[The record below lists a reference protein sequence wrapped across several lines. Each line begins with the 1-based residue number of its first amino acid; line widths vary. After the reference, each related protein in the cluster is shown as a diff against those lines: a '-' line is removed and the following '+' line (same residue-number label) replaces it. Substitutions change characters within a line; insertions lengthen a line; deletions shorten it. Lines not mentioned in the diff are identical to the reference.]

1 MSPRI
6 LVVDDEENIRYVFK
20 EFLSAEG
27 HEVTAVENLMS
38 AAAAIEAGSFDLI
51 FVDILLGKHSGIELL
66 GKVKEKGLRCPVVVM
81 TGQPNLET
89 AAASVRLGAF
99 DYLSKP
105 VLKDALLR
113 VSALALEHKA
123 LIDERER
130 LIAEKER
137 YRRNLET
144 IFRNVRDGIVTV
156 NSSMEVIEANQSIE
170 TICGPFLNHAV
181 GKPVCSGSGGCSR
194 ICCDVLKETIVE
206 RKAVREYRIVCG
218 HEKRRDQTVVL
229 STSPMKDEHGAFI
242 GAVMVIRD
250 ITRLTDLENELQE
263 RHRYQSIIGRNRSM
277 LDLYRLI
284 EDLAGTDSTVL
295 ITGESGT
302 GKELV
307 ADAIHYGGARAYK
320 PLIKVNCCALSENLL
335 ESELFGHVK
344 GAFTGAIRDKRG
356 RFELADGGTILLDE
370 IGDIPARIQLKL
382 LRVLQ
387 EKEVERVGDSRPIKV
402 DVRILTSTN
411 CNLKEKVRRGE
422 FREDLYFRL
431 NVVEVRLSPLRDR
444 SEDIPLLLDHFR
456 SLLNKRFKKNV
467 EGVSDD
473 VMRLFMTYSWPGNV
487 RELEHAMEHAFVLC
501 HGRIL
506 QMEHLPAEFQAQAKD
521 SAPASGAGEKQAL
534 LSALNRAGWN
544 KAKASR
550 LLNMSRQTLYRK
562 MKEFEIPE
570 TENAG

>member
-6 LVVDDEENIRYVFK
+6 LVVDDEENIRYVFH

-27 HEVTAVENLMS
+27 HDVQAVESLES
-38 AAAAIEAGSFDLI
+38 AIHAVNENSFDLI

-81 TGQPNLET
+81 TGQPNLDT
-89 AAASVRLGAF
+89 ASASVRLGAF

-137 YRRNLET
+137 YRRNLEI
-144 IFRNVRDGIVTV
+144 IFRNVKDGILTV
-156 NSSMEVIEANQSIE
+156 NTAMEVIEANHSVE
-170 TICGPFLNHAV
+170 TICGLALNDIMGMPA
-181 GKPVCSGSGGCSR
+181 CSGPNGCSR
-194 ICCDVLKETIVE
+194 ICRDVLKETISS
-206 RKAVREYRIVCG
+206 RKTVREYRIVCE

-229 STSPMKDEHGAFI
+229 SISPLKDEHGAFI

-250 ITRLTDLENELQE
+250 ITRLTDLENELKE
-263 RHRYQSIIGRNRSM
+263 RHRYQGIVGRNSTM
-277 LDLYRLI
+277 QDLYKLI
-284 EDLAGTDSTVL
+284 DNLADTDSTVL

-302 GKELV
+302 GKEL
-307 ADAIHYGGARAYK
+307 AANAIHYGGVRAYK
-320 PLIKVNCCALSENLL
+320 PLIKVNCCALSEGLL

-356 RFELADGGTILLDE
+356 RFELANGGTILLDE
-370 IGDIPARIQLKL
+370 IGDIPPRIQLKL

-387 EKEVERVGDSRPIKV
+387 EKEIERVGDSRPIKV

-411 CNLKEKVRRGE
+411 CNLKEKVKRGE

-431 NVVEVRLSPLRDR
+431 NVVEVRFPPLRER
-444 SEDIPLLLDHFR
+444 REDIPLLLDHFR
-456 SLLNKRFKKNV
+456 MLLNKRFRKNV
-467 EGVSDD
+467 ENVSDP
-473 VMRLFMTYSWPGNV
+473 VMQLFMRLPWPGNI

-501 HGRIL
+501 HGRTI
-506 QMEHLPAEFQAQAKD
+506 QMEHLPAEFQ
-521 SAPASGAGEKQAL
+521 SPGETGGASGTGEKQTL

-550 LLNMSRQTLYRK
+550 LLHMSRQTLYRK

-570 TENAG
+570 TESVC